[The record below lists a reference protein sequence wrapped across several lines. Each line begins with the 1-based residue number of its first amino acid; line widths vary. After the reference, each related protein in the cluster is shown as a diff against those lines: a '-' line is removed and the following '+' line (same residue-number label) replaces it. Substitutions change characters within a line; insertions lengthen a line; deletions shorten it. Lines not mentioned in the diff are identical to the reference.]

1 MIVTMFVTMR
11 KAWVSGFLAGVTVMT
26 LVTVVCGC
34 SLEALR
40 CFPFTSSGPYPD
52 SPLGNVLIAA
62 AAPPCPPPPRARS
75 AFLPESV
82 YELGL
87 EADAPAR
94 GRVPHNPAAPVG
106 ARNYE
111 ARSDQGALG
120 LLALYGERKARVA
133 RPQVR
138 GEARSMPSVPR
149 VPRYPSTTVT
159 PRCATSVAWLRRGHA
174 GP

>member
-1 MIVTMFVTMR
+1 MKPETP
-11 KAWVSGFLAGVTVMT
+11 S
-26 LVTVVCGC
+26 
-34 SLEALR
+34 
-40 CFPFTSSGPYPD
+40 FTSSGPYPD

-111 ARSDQGALG
+111 ARSDQVALG

-138 GEARSMPSVPR
+138 GEVFDAERAAGATLPVYYRNPEM
-149 VPRYPSTTVT
+149 RYLGGV
-159 PRCATSVAWLRRGHA
+159 VAPGSRWPLNV
-174 GP
+174 